1 MIFIIKI
8 SMLWFKRIIPIS
20 LSIITIFLISFF
32 WTNIYLPYNDSI
44 KIIGEYSEGNHHHL
58 NDTLRFICF
67 LIFPLFVFFITYIST
82 NKSKIK
88 LFKDIFDENQNS
100 LFFSQKNYQKNFY
113 FLFFCL
119 VLLINFLSLNLPDHK
134 VDIFHEGQLL
144 SGALNYELKDK
155 LWTGSYINTGLFYDI
170 LNTKISWFL
179 FENQTIGAYR
189 IFTLFLNYF
198 YLFFVLILV
207 YQISTI
213 FKFSKEKENY
223 FFVLLS
229 IFCIYFY
236 SIKSSNFPNYR
247 DLFSVCFLICL
258 INALVK
264 NKLKKINY
272 FLIGSFSIISLLWS
286 LDRGVFLNASLI
298 LLLTILYFKKNFLDI
313 SLIFF
318 GIFFFWL
325 LFFFIVGNE
334 EFNAFIF
341 NSINILQYNEIWNGI
356 IHPQPFSNDKDS
368 TRASKALI
376 LFIINGIII
385 TKYLIKRNNTLHLNT
400 KLFLGLFYSF
410 GIFYY
415 KVGLSRS
422 DGGHIVI
429 GSSLNYILFVILFI
443 YELLNFNFKKLKINF
458 LSNIKIIF
466 PIILIILTIG
476 SLYKKSN
483 SSFENFVS
491 SKSRIKDFVSKNDS
505 FFLEKNYQNFITQL
519 SSITKNH
526 NCIQNFNYDPTMYYL
541 LKKKSCTQYYL
552 TFNIATEND
561 QAKYIKQINDIDYL
575 IVDKDKYGYKFS
587 AYNRFSI
594 IEDYLEKNFKVST
607 SINDNY
613 ILIKKR

>member
-1 MIFIIKI
+1 
-8 SMLWFKRIIPIS
+8 MLWFKRIIPIS
-20 LSIITIFLISFF
+20 LSFIAVFFISFF
-32 WTNIYLPYNDSI
+32 WENIYLPYDDSAI
-44 KIIGEYSEGNHHHL
+44 IIGEYSDGNHHHL

-67 LIFPLFVFFITYIST
+67 LVLPLFTFFIAYIST

-88 LFKDIFDENQNS
+88 PLKNIFNENQND
-100 LFFSQKNYQKNFY
+100 LFFLQKNYKKNFC

-119 VLLINFLSLNLPDHK
+119 VILINFLSSNLPDYK

-179 FENQTIGAYR
+179 FENQTIGSYR

-198 YLFFVLILV
+198 YLISVLILI

-213 FKFSKEKENY
+213 FKFSKDKENY

-247 DLFSVCFLICL
+247 DLFSIFFLICL

-264 NKLKKINY
+264 NKFEKINY
-272 FLIGSFSIISLLWS
+272 FLIGSFSITSLLWS
-286 LDRGVFLNASLI
+286 LDRGIFLNASLF
-298 LLLTILYFKKNFLDI
+298 LLLIILSFKKKFLDI
-313 SLIFF
+313 SLIFL
-318 GIFFFWL
+318 GIFIFWL

-356 IHPQPFSNDKDS
+356 IHPQPFSSDKDS

-385 TKYLIKRNNTLHLNT
+385 TKYLIKKNDKLYLNT
-400 KLFLGLFYSF
+400 KLFLGLFYSI

-429 GSSLNYILFVILFI
+429 GSSINYILFVILFT
-443 YELLNFNFKKLKINF
+443 YELLNFNFKKIKINF
-458 LSNIKIIF
+458 SSNITIIF
-466 PIILIILTIG
+466 LIIFTILVIG
-476 SLYKKSN
+476 NLFKKNNSN
-483 SSFENFVS
+483 FENFFS
-491 SKSRIKDFVSKNDS
+491 SKSRIKEFVSKKDS
-505 FFLEKNYQNFITQL
+505 FFLEKNYQDLINQL
-519 SSITKNH
+519 RSITKDQS
-526 NCIQNFNYDPTMYYL
+526 CIQNFNYDPTMYYL

-552 TFNIATEND
+552 IFNMATEND
-561 QAKYIKQINDIDYL
+561 QRKFIKQMNSTDYL
-575 IVDKDKYGYKFS
+575 IIDEDKFGYKFS
-587 AYNRFSI
+587 AFNRFLI
-594 IEDYLEKNFKVST
+594 VKDYIEKNFKVSE
-607 SINDNY
+607 SINDKY
-613 ILIKKR
+613 VLIKKK